1 MVTRGWQNI
10 RGKGAAVAAVA
21 GIGALLAGCSTIG
34 RPESTASLGTRESGI
49 AVTCEPNQRALV
61 RQVLVNGTPQSQ
73 VECTSGFASAGTP
86 GSFGPVPAAYAP
98 SAVPV
103 SYGYAQGP
111 IAPVDNTRFV
121 RAVPAREVVTSDV
134 APRRVS
140 YQRVPER
147 VVTRRTRSV
156 QKSAIIIGSSAGV
169 GAGIGAAAGGK
180 KGALVGA
187 LLGGGGAT
195 LWDQMTR
202 HRQ

>member
-86 GSFGPVPAAYAP
+86 GSFGAVPAADAP
-98 SAVPV
+98 ATVNGSWLMAHG
-103 SYGYAQGP
+103 SGLMAQGSGL
-111 IAPVDNTRFV
+111 
-121 RAVPAREVVTSDV
+121 RAQGLWLRALG
-134 APRRVS
+134 
-140 YQRVPER
+140 
-147 VVTRRTRSV
+147 
-156 QKSAIIIGSSAGV
+156 IGS
-169 GAGIGAAAGGK
+169 
-180 KGALVGA
+180 
-187 LLGGGGAT
+187 
-195 LWDQMTR
+195 
-202 HRQ
+202 